1 VKKSWQNED
10 VEIKENNLIHK
21 GAYQLNQLSLRHR
34 CFSGEWSPW
43 ILREQVTR
51 ADAAAILLFD
61 PKEAHFVLVEQF
73 RVGALGRDKQ
83 SPWLLEVVA
92 GLLEP
97 GESAEVA
104 IEREAEEEA
113 GCVIEQIVKIGD
125 FYTTPGGFCEKTSLF
140 AGSVNTK
147 GMESSI
153 RGVADEHEDIRV
165 HILPISVVIKA
176 MQAGELLTSA
186 STLIA
191 LQWFELNK
199 KNLL

>member
-73 RVGALGRDKQ
+73 RVGADYAPRPADFLGSQR
-83 SPWLLEVVA
+83 
-92 GLLEP
+92 
-97 GESAEVA
+97 
-104 IEREAEEEA
+104 
-113 GCVIEQIVKIGD
+113 
-125 FYTTPGGFCEKTSLF
+125 
-140 AGSVNTK
+140 
-147 GMESSI
+147 
-153 RGVADEHEDIRV
+153 
-165 HILPISVVIKA
+165 
-176 MQAGELLTSA
+176 
-186 STLIA
+186 
-191 LQWFELNK
+191 K
-199 KNLL
+199 KNRE